1 MVSPPQKPT
10 PRVPIAAASA
20 TTWTRSGVRLAAIVA
35 IAGGLL
41 RAAASFAPMI
51 ISSDRGRE
59 SLYGVVDVCLAVG
72 LLGWWTRRA
81 RGLGR
86 QGLFGLVM
94 ALAGI
99 VAIRANHFISV
110 VDLYPAGA
118 LAVALGMIVVSV
130 SAWIGQT
137 LPGWVPVMFL
147 VSLLLGVVG
156 SEVKDAGV
164 LFVCSG
170 VMFGVAFVRVGVDT
184 WVSADA

>member
-1 MVSPPQKPT
+1 MVTRPQKPT
-10 PRVPIAAASA
+10 QRVSIAVASS
-20 TTWTRSGVRLAAIVA
+20 TTWTRSGVRLAALVA

-41 RAAASFAPMI
+41 RAAASFAPMA

-59 SLYGVVDVCLAVG
+59 SLYVVVDVCLAVG

-81 RGLGR
+81 VGLRR
-86 QGLFGLVM
+86 QGVFGLVM

-99 VAIRANHFISV
+99 VAIRANHFITL

-118 LAVALGMIVVSV
+118 LAVASGMIVVSV
-130 SAWIGQT
+130 SAWIVHT

-147 VSLLLGVVG
+147 LSLLLGVVG
-156 SEVKDAGV
+156 SVVKDASV

-184 WVSADA
+184 WLSADA

>member
-1 MVSPPQKPT
+1 MVTQPPKPIQ
-10 PRVPIAAASA
+10 RVSTAVASS
-20 TTWTRSGVRLAAIVA
+20 TTWPRSSVRLAALAA

-59 SLYGVVDVCLAVG
+59 SLYVVVDVCLAVG
-72 LLGWWTRRA
+72 LIGWWTRRSA
-81 RGLGR
+81 GLGR
-86 QGLFGLVM
+86 QGLFGLVL

-130 SAWIGQT
+130 SAWIVRT

-147 VSLLLGVVG
+147 LSLLLGVVG
-156 SEVKDAGV
+156 SVVKDASV